1 MYSNSIYEFNVQG
14 MSCVRCAAHIEK
26 ALCENSGVSRAVV
39 NFASRSAV
47 VESSLSSAD
56 LQRIISDLGYSA
68 SIAATESQQ
77 EHAQNLE
84 QLQARN
90 RLILAIVLGLPV
102 ITLGMIHSI
111 AHLFYVRLI
120 EAILTGILLVF
131 PGRPFFEKALLLL
144 RKRTTNMDTLVAL
157 GAGLSFVWSLVE
169 LIRGGEFVYFETA
182 AAIVEFVLIGK
193 FVEHRMTWKATA
205 SLGELLRL
213 QPRTAQRIAGSSREH
228 TETVDVRFLRSG
240 DLILARVGER
250 FAADG
255 NVIEGTTESDESLLT
270 GESLPVL
277 KAQGAAVSA
286 GTLNVASPVVYKVTA
301 SGQASRLGE
310 MVAFVER
317 TQLSKAP
324 IQNLADKVSAIF
336 VPTTLALSLLTLL
349 IWWFAVQA
357 SAWSS
362 LSAAVAV
369 LVVAC
374 PCALGLAT
382 PIAVSIATAR
392 AAKLGLLFRDL
403 SSLETLQETQVLV
416 FDKTGTL
423 TKGEFQV
430 VHEHVFNSHSVSE
443 NLYRAVEAL
452 ENESQHPIAR
462 GLVQHIRS
470 KQLHFVESP
479 SLSQRNE
486 VVGEGVRGQIVW
498 EGSEQEFAV
507 VKATSSELEQLPQL
521 DAVTWVVCRINSVP
535 LMAFALADTLRDEA
549 AQVVGALREL
559 GIEPV
564 LASGDREQSVQA
576 IAAALGIEG
585 LAAQTPQSKAHYVQ
599 KLQQQGKRVA
609 MVGDGVNDAAAL
621 TQANVGIALG
631 SGTGAAQQQ
640 AALTLKK
647 DSSLALILTALRL
660 SKQTFRNIRQN
671 LVWAF
676 GYNVLLIPLAMSG
689 RLTPMW
695 AAAAMSVSSVFVV
708 LNSVRLLR
716 FSDQEIQSQR

>member
-68 SIAATESQQ
+68 SIAATESKQ

-182 AAIVEFVLIGK
+182 AAIVAFVLIGK

>member
-182 AAIVEFVLIGK
+182 AAIVAFVLIGK

-336 VPTTLALSLLTLL
+336 VPTTLVLSLLTLL

-621 TQANVGIALG
+621 TQADVGIALG

>member
-182 AAIVEFVLIGK
+182 AAIVAFVLIGK

-585 LAAQTPQSKAHYVQ
+585 LAAQTPQSKAHYVR

-647 DSSLALILTALRL
+647 TQALR
-660 SKQTFRNIRQN
+660 
-671 LVWAF
+671 
-676 GYNVLLIPLAMSG
+676 
-689 RLTPMW
+689 
-695 AAAAMSVSSVFVV
+695 SS
-708 LNSVRLLR
+708 
-716 FSDQEIQSQR
+716 

>member
-182 AAIVEFVLIGK
+182 AAIVAFVLIGK

>member
-182 AAIVEFVLIGK
+182 AAIVAFVLIGK

-240 DLILARVGER
+240 DFILARVGER

>member
-1 MYSNSIYEFNVQG
+1 M
-14 MSCVRCAAHIEK
+14 
-26 ALCENSGVSRAVV
+26 
-39 NFASRSAV
+39 
-47 VESSLSSAD
+47 
-56 LQRIISDLGYSA
+56 
-68 SIAATESQQ
+68 
-77 EHAQNLE
+77 
-84 QLQARN
+84 
-90 RLILAIVLGLPV
+90 
-102 ITLGMIHSI
+102 
-111 AHLFYVRLI
+111 
-120 EAILTGILLVF
+120 
-131 PGRPFFEKALLLL
+131 
-144 RKRTTNMDTLVAL
+144 
-157 GAGLSFVWSLVE
+157 
-169 LIRGGEFVYFETA
+169 
-182 AAIVEFVLIGK
+182 
-193 FVEHRMTWKATA
+193 
-205 SLGELLRL
+205 
-213 QPRTAQRIAGSSREH
+213 
-228 TETVDVRFLRSG
+228 
-240 DLILARVGER
+240 
-250 FAADG
+250 
-255 NVIEGTTESDESLLT
+255 
-270 GESLPVL
+270 
-277 KAQGAAVSA
+277 
-286 GTLNVASPVVYKVTA
+286 
-301 SGQASRLGE
+301 
-310 MVAFVER
+310 
-317 TQLSKAP
+317 
-324 IQNLADKVSAIF
+324 
-336 VPTTLALSLLTLL
+336 
-349 IWWFAVQA
+349 QA

>member
-182 AAIVEFVLIGK
+182 AAIVAFVLIGK

-336 VPTTLALSLLTLL
+336 VPTTLVLSLLTLL

-621 TQANVGIALG
+621 TQADVGIALG

-647 DSSLALILTALRL
+647 DSSLVLILTALRL

>member
-182 AAIVEFVLIGK
+182 AAIVAFVLIGK

-336 VPTTLALSLLTLL
+336 VPTTLVLSLLTLL

-374 PCALGLAT
+374 PCALVLAT

-443 NLYRAVEAL
+443 NLYHAVEAL

>member
-182 AAIVEFVLIGK
+182 AAIVAFVLIGK

-443 NLYRAVEAL
+443 NLYRAVEEL

-521 DAVTWVVCRINSVP
+521 DAVTLVVCRINSVP

-564 LASGDREQSVQA
+564 LASGDREHSVQA

>member
-1 MYSNSIYEFNVQG
+1 MFPGSIHEFSVQG

-26 ALCENSGVSRAVV
+26 SLCETSGVSRAVV
-39 NFASRSAV
+39 NFATRSAV

-56 LQRIISDLGYSA
+56 LQRIIAGLGYIA
-68 SIAATESQQ
+68 TPAATESQQ
-77 EHAQNLE
+77 ENAQRLE
-84 QLQARN
+84 QTKTRN
-90 RLILAIVLGLPV
+90 RLILAVALGLPV
-102 ITLGMIHSI
+102 ITFGMIHSI

-120 EAILTGILLVF
+120 EAILTGFLLVF
-131 PGRPFFEKALLLL
+131 PGRPFFEKALVLL
-144 RKRTTNMDTLVAL
+144 RKKTTNMDTLIAL
-157 GAGLSFVWSLVE
+157 GAGLSYVWSLVE
-169 LIRGGEFVYFETA
+169 FIRGGEFVYFETA
-182 AAIVEFVLIGK
+182 AAIVAFVLIGK

-213 QPRTAQRIAGSSREH
+213 QPHTAQKIVGSSREQ
-228 TETVDVRFLRSG
+228 TETVDVRFLRAG

-255 NVIEGTTESDESLLT
+255 EIIEGTTESDESLLT
-270 GESLPVL
+270 GESIPVL
-277 KAQGAAVSA
+277 KAQGSAVSA
-286 GTLNVASPVVYKVTA
+286 GTLNVVSPIVYKVTA

-324 IQNLADKVSAIF
+324 IQNLADKVSSIF
-336 VPTTLALSLLTLL
+336 VPTTLALSLLTFL
-349 IWWFAVQA
+349 IWWFVVQA
-357 SAWSS
+357 GAWAS

-392 AAKLGLLFRDL
+392 AAKLGLMFRNL
-403 SSLETLQETQVLV
+403 SSLETFQATQVLV

-430 VHEHVFNSHSVSE
+430 IHEHVFNSEGVNE
-443 NLYRAVEAL
+443 TVYRAIEAL
-452 ENESQHPIAR
+452 ENESQHPVATAI
-462 GLVQHIRS
+462 VQHIRK
-470 KQLHFVESP
+470 KQLRP
-479 SLSQRNE
+479 SDKLLLSERRE
-486 VVGEGVRGQIVW
+486 VVGEGVRGRLVFS
-498 EGSEQEFAV
+498 GSERDICV
-507 VKATSSELEQLPQL
+507 VRASPSELEKLPRL
-521 DAVTWVVCRINSVP
+521 DAVTWVVCRVDLEPIV
-535 LMAFALADTLRDEA
+535 AFALADTLREEA
-549 AQVVGALREL
+549 AQVVVALREL

-564 LASGDREQSVQA
+564 LASGDREQSVQG

-599 KLQQQGKRVA
+599 QLQQQGKQVA

-631 SGTGAAQQQ
+631 SGTAAAQQQ

-647 DSSLALILTALRL
+647 DASLALILTALRL

-716 FSDQEIQSQR
+716 FSGQEARSRR

>member
-1 MYSNSIYEFNVQG
+1 M
-14 MSCVRCAAHIEK
+14 
-26 ALCENSGVSRAVV
+26 
-39 NFASRSAV
+39 
-47 VESSLSSAD
+47 
-56 LQRIISDLGYSA
+56 
-68 SIAATESQQ
+68 
-77 EHAQNLE
+77 
-84 QLQARN
+84 
-90 RLILAIVLGLPV
+90 
-102 ITLGMIHSI
+102 
-111 AHLFYVRLI
+111 
-120 EAILTGILLVF
+120 
-131 PGRPFFEKALLLL
+131 
-144 RKRTTNMDTLVAL
+144 
-157 GAGLSFVWSLVE
+157 
-169 LIRGGEFVYFETA
+169 
-182 AAIVEFVLIGK
+182 
-193 FVEHRMTWKATA
+193 
-205 SLGELLRL
+205 
-213 QPRTAQRIAGSSREH
+213 
-228 TETVDVRFLRSG
+228 
-240 DLILARVGER
+240 
-250 FAADG
+250 
-255 NVIEGTTESDESLLT
+255 IEGTTESDESLLT

-564 LASGDREQSVQA
+564 LASGDRKQSVQA